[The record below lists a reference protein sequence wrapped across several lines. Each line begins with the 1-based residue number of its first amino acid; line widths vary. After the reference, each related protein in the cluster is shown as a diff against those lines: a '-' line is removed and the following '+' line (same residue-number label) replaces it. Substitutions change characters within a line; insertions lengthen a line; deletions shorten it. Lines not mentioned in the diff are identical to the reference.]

1 MNASSMNVNFMLIV
15 DKCIKL
21 HITLRD
27 IFFRKGLQKLM
38 IYYKLISIKYIYVII
53 LMVIVLLY

>member
-1 MNASSMNVNFMLIV
+1 MLIV

-21 HITLRD
+21 HILED
-27 IFFRKGLQKLM
+27 ILFRKGLQKLM
-38 IYYKLISIKYIYVII
+38 IYYKLKSIKYIYVII